1 MVAVVVAG
9 CRVRAIE
16 LGETVSNCPL
26 RVLLKTAVA
35 EPLGAR
41 VAKKRW
47 TADAALASAKMSQHR
62 AN

>member
-9 CRVRAIE
+9 CRVHASE

-35 EPLGAR
+35 EPLGAQ
-41 VAKKRW
+41 VAKKELK
-47 TADAALASAKMSQHR
+47 ADAALAKAMMSQHR
-62 AN
+62 VN